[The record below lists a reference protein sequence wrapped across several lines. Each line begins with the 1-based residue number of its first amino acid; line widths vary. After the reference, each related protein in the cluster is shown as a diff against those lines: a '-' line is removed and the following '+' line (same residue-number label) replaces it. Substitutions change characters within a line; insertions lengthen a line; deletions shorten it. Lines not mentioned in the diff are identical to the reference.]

1 MDQKSK
7 PIDPKLIAT
16 PFSYTDLVAYQEG
29 SVVSRTVI
37 EKPVGTV
44 TVFAFDKGEK
54 LSTHS
59 APYDALLQVI
69 EGSGRITIEDKVFN
83 IAAPGV
89 IIMPANRPHAVEA
102 AEKFKMALIMIR
114 QKD

>member
-1 MDQKSK
+1 M
-7 PIDPKLIAT
+7 
-16 PFSYTDLVAYQEG
+16 
-29 SVVSRTVI
+29 
-37 EKPVGTV
+37 

-83 IAAPGV
+83 VAAPGV
-89 IIMPANRPHAVEA
+89 IIMPASRPHAVEA
-102 AEKFKMALIMIR
+102 AEKFKMVLIMIR
-114 QKD
+114 Q

>member
-1 MDQKSK
+1 M
-7 PIDPKLIAT
+7 
-16 PFSYTDLVAYQEG
+16 
-29 SVVSRTVI
+29 
-37 EKPVGTV
+37 

-69 EGSGRITIEDKVFN
+69 EGSGRITIEDKVFTVV
-83 IAAPGV
+83 APGA

-102 AEKFKMALIMIR
+102 AEKFKMVLIMIR